1 LPDDVLGNFG
11 KSNGA
16 DVNTTEFLEISRAI
30 CPDRNLMV
38 FDGQRWSFSQ
48 TDARVNRLARVLR
61 GFGVT
66 RGDRVGMLQVNC
78 NQYLEAY
85 FAAAKAGAIF
95 VPLNFRA
102 KSEELKYM
110 ITHAGVKILF
120 TGKRYLKT
128 IEALLEQMPDVQQ
141 CICLEPVKGQR
152 LYYEDLLSRSS
163 SEEISL
169 EIDEEEITILMYTS
183 GTTGRPKGVP
193 LKHSG
198 FISYIMEN
206 VEPANPEIEER
217 NLLTVPLY
225 HIAGMQAMLAAV
237 YGGRTLVLMRQ
248 FETEKWLQL
257 VQSEKVTRAM
267 LVPTML
273 KWVIEHPD
281 FKKYDL
287 SSLKVI
293 TYGAASM
300 PSEVIKKA
308 IEQLPGV
315 QFINAFGQT
324 ETASTITVLGPADH
338 IIEGSEEQKA
348 KKLKR
353 LEFSIGRPLPDVE
366 VKIADTQGKA
376 LPPFEIGEILA
387 RGPRIMTAYWNNKQE
402 TSKVVTR
409 EGWLRTGDLGYMDE
423 DGYLFL
429 VGRGDD
435 LIIRGGENISP
446 KEIEDVLYMH
456 PDVEDAAVI
465 GVSDPKWGQQPR
477 AVVVRK
483 KGAAVNASELIE
495 FCHERLAGFKRPRSI
510 VFIDEMP
517 RTSTG
522 KIIKKTL
529 RELYGQP

>member
-1 LPDDVLGNFG
+1 
-11 KSNGA
+11 
-16 DVNTTEFLEISRAI
+16 VNTTEFLEIGAAI
-30 CPDRNLMV
+30 CPDRDLMV

-48 TDARVNRLARVLR
+48 TAARVNRLARVLR
-61 GFGVT
+61 DFGVN

-78 NQYLEAY
+78 NQYVEAY

-110 ITHAGVKILF
+110 ITHAGVKVLF
-120 TGKRYLKT
+120 TGERYLQM
-128 IEALLEQMPDVQQ
+128 IETLLGQMPDVQH
-141 CICLEPVKGQR
+141 CICLEAARGQR
-152 LYYEDLLSRSS
+152 LYYEDLLRTSS
-163 SEEISL
+163 SEDLSL
-169 EIDEEEITILMYTS
+169 ETDEEEITILMYTS

-198 FISYIMEN
+198 FVSYILGN

-225 HIAGMQAMLAAV
+225 HIAGIQAMLAAV

-248 FETEKWLQL
+248 FETEKWLQM
-257 VQSEKVTRAM
+257 VQTEKVTRAM

-273 KWVIEHPD
+273 KWVVEHPD
-281 FKKYDL
+281 FDRYDL
-287 SSLKVI
+287 SSLKVV
-293 TYGAASM
+293 TYGAAAM
-300 PSEVIKKA
+300 PAEVIKKA
-308 IEQLPGV
+308 IKQLPGV

-324 ETASTITVLGPADH
+324 ETASTISVLGPEDH
-338 IIEGSEEQKA
+338 IIEGSAEQKA

-353 LEFSIGRPLPDVE
+353 LEFSIGRPLADVE
-366 VKIADTQGKA
+366 VIIADPQGRA

-387 RGPRIMTAYWNNKQE
+387 RGPRLMTAYWQNEQE
-402 TSKVVTR
+402 TSKVMTG
-409 EGWLRTGDLGYMDE
+409 EGWLRTGDLGYMDDE
-423 DGYLFL
+423 GYLFL
-429 VGRGDD
+429 AGRGDD

-456 PDVEDAAVI
+456 PGVEDAAVI
-465 GVSDPKWGQQPR
+465 GVSDSKWGQQPR

-483 KGAAVNASELIE
+483 EGAAVSAEELIE
-495 FCHERLAGFKRPRSI
+495 FCREKLAGFKRPRSV
-510 VFIDEMP
+510 VFVDEMP

-522 KIIKKTL
+522 KIIKKAL
-529 RELYGQP
+529 RELYGQA